1 MVGIIKGKAF
11 GSHPEVISG
20 ISQYHKYAYVHLI
33 CAEDCNHYDDQ
44 PMTERTHWEF
54 RPSDFLSMF
63 FFFFFAFDWDGTSLT
78 PLWTTAFVR
87 LFFMLPAKAKRFMLR
102 LLTGLYS
109 YRTAKKIR
117 LRGNKLPASQ
127 GAEKKAKKK
136 KSSYIKRNGTFRNAT
151 RSRSCP
157 QDKGAIKCVLPNLPL
172 NVGYWKTETKTR
184 KTRHRYLSAIMPE
197 AH

>member
-1 MVGIIKGKAF
+1 MFIWSVLKIVIITM
-11 GSHPEVISG
+11 
-20 ISQYHKYAYVHLI
+20 ISQWPNEH
-33 CAEDCNHYDDQ
+33 
-44 PMTERTHWEF
+44 TESSGQAIF
-54 RPSDFLSMF
+54 YLCF
-63 FFFFFAFDWDGTSLT
+63 FFFFFCIRLGRDFINAALNNGFCAPFFYAPCQSETFYAPALDR
-78 PLWTTAFVR
+78 FVQ
-87 LFFMLPAKAKRFMLR
+87 LSNSSKK
-102 LLTGLYS
+102 
-109 YRTAKKIR
+109 KKIR